1 MIRSLLLA
9 ACMVAAGAASAHT
22 TTLAEAVALS
32 SAKIIKQ
39 NLLVDG
45 FNVGDTN
52 NYNLSVSGMTGSM
65 IMKVTGSTPQEL
77 TIQQD
82 ISIMG
87 QQQTAI
93 EVINPNTGEIIS
105 LTVNG
110 QKQTPPAPGDTEIV
124 SHASATITV
133 PAGTFNC
140 QDIKTHSKSQNTD
153 AEQWVDMSGTVPV
166 GGMLK
171 MATTAQGMPVTAE
184 LTQYT
189 H

>member
-1 MIRSLLLA
+1 MVRSLLIA
-9 ACMVAAGAASAHT
+9 ACMMAAGAASAKT
-22 TTLAEAVALS
+22 TTLVEAVALS
-32 SAKIIKQ
+32 TTKIIKQ
-39 NLLVDG
+39 NLLVGG
-45 FNVGDTN
+45 FNVGYTN
-52 NYNLSVSGMTGSM
+52 NYNLSFAGMSGSM
-65 IMKVTGSTPQEL
+65 VMKVTGSTPQEL
-77 TIQQD
+77 TIEQD

-87 QQQTAI
+87 QEQKAI

-105 LTVNG
+105 ITVNG
-110 QKQTPPAPGDTEIV
+110 QKQDPPPPGDTEII
-124 SHASATITV
+124 SHTSASITV

-140 QDIKTHSKSQNTD
+140 QDVKTHSKSQNSD
-153 AEQWVDMSGTVPV
+153 SEQWVDMSGTVPV